1 MKGKDKDKY
10 LRIRDVAYR
19 VNQGWATGRHSS
31 FIKSSEGT
39 HRGWKCVLLT
49 SAERSICDMA
59 KRAKLEREHGETLRL
74 IDVPAVFD
82 GRDHILDRASDAIQ
96 ESKTQRTRVFADMM
110 ADCEANHGAAN
121 EEYLRRIITA
131 KFDVRDSTKAAIDSF
146 VRCVAESGDGTVTR
160 DVAAKFGLVYAGGL
174 LGIRF
179 GIVPWQQEEL
189 LGAIAKCYRG
199 ARDLLPDEGVALRQG
214 LALLMGRLGGLPRRK
229 VLQANGAT
237 DWRKIDG
244 YLVRRDGR
252 DRYSIRREVF
262 NGIFASTA
270 QRDLV
275 LQHLIEAKQIT
286 LALRKGGAA
295 AGSKPKQQFTW
306 PDGERRRSYKIM
318 IPRS

>member
-1 MKGKDKDKY
+1 M
-10 LRIRDVAYR
+10 R
-19 VNQGWATGRHSS
+19 
-31 FIKSSEGT
+31 
-39 HRGWKCVLLT
+39 LLT

-96 ESKTQRTRVFADMM
+96 ELKTQRTRVFADMM

-131 KFDVRDSTKAAIDSF
+131 EFDVRDSTKAAIDSF
-146 VRCVAESGDGTVTR
+146 VRCVAEFGDGTVTR

-189 LGAIAKCYRG
+189 FDAIAKCYRG

-229 VLQANGAT
+229 ILKADQSTNW
-237 DWRKIDG
+237 DRIDG
-244 YLVRRDGR
+244 YRVRTKRR
-252 DRYSIRREVF
+252 DRYVLKRDVF
-262 NGIFASTA
+262 NAIFATTV

-275 LQHLIEAKQIT
+275 LQHLIESSEIT
-286 LALRKGGAA
+286 LALSKGVAGTAA
-295 AGSKPKQQFTW
+295 KPKKQFFW
-306 PDGERRRSYKIM
+306 PDKQRRRSYEITF
-318 IPRS
+318 PRS